1 MLVSGVWKGVQACVC
16 VCVCVDTDTYFFRF
30 FSIIGIQLLQIIEY
44 SSLGYTMHPCYLSV
58 LCECSVT
65 SVQSALCDPM
75 DCNPPGSP
83 VHEILQARIL
93 ERVAISFSR
102 GSSRLRDWTC
112 VSYVTIGIFPT
123 QGLNLCLL
131 CLHWDLPDSG
141 TETVSLMSPLGSSQ
155 LRDWTCVSYVS
166 RIGRRVLYR

>member
-1 MLVSGVWKGVQACVC
+1 MCVC

-93 ERVAISFSR
+93 EQVAISFSR
-102 GSSRLRDWTC
+102 GSSRLRD
-112 VSYVTIGIFPT
+112 
-123 QGLNLCLL
+123 
-131 CLHWDLPDSG
+131 
-141 TETVSLMSPLGSSQ
+141 
-155 LRDWTCVSYVS
+155 
-166 RIGRRVLYR
+166 